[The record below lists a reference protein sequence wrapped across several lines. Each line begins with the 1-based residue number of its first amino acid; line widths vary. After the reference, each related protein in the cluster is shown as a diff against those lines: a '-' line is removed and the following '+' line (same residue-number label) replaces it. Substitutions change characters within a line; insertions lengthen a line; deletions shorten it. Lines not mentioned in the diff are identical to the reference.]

1 MNVTFMCWNELKL
14 NIITDYLFANDLQLY
29 VLVYLSKVKLTLSD

>member
-1 MNVTFMCWNELKL
+1 MCWNELKL